1 MAIDSE
7 DKRRSVHGYLGP
19 FAVIAPRPDG
29 ALDEADR
36 KHVAGIYRGQLISLA
51 VFSSL
56 APAGVSILFLVAD
69 VNGRVLTEINPE
81 IQRVSQRWNAAG
93 AVAFAM
99 AATDRKLREEY
110 FIEGNRVLLQFDNGL
125 PDWGGVLAGA
135 RDWNGSSVSFEAIS
149 GEWILSTRRTARARY
164 FTEAQVGAI
173 LTELLEEAEA
183 FYPTGLRPGNIWQG
197 GSAHSPEYHRKSL
210 YDVVAE
216 DLVGNMSAGAFDVTP
231 SLESGRI
238 VFYVNLYQRQ
248 GTDRPGVALVESQNI
263 TGVRYR
269 EIDEAIN
276 TWHMAGEGD
285 GWEDDSRV
293 YATALNDESVT
304 RHGMR
309 EGSEVLSGV
318 TEQSAL
324 DATAAKRLAETAW
337 PTRVLGLT
345 VRDGP
350 PGRYR
355 DYGIGDAVTCRLH
368 SFGFGGVDGL
378 FEVRAREFFPDSGTS
393 DLVLLEVVS

>member
-125 PDWGGVLAGA
+125 PDWGGVLTGA
-135 RDWNGSSVSFEAIS
+135 RDWNGSSVSFEAI
-149 GEWILSTRRTARARY
+149 G
-164 FTEAQVGAI
+164 
-173 LTELLEEAEA
+173 
-183 FYPTGLRPGNIWQG
+183 
-197 GSAHSPEYHRKSL
+197 
-210 YDVVAE
+210 
-216 DLVGNMSAGAFDVTP
+216 
-231 SLESGRI
+231 
-238 VFYVNLYQRQ
+238 
-248 GTDRPGVALVESQNI
+248 
-263 TGVRYR
+263 
-269 EIDEAIN
+269 
-276 TWHMAGEGD
+276 
-285 GWEDDSRV
+285 
-293 YATALNDESVT
+293 
-304 RHGMR
+304 
-309 EGSEVLSGV
+309 
-318 TEQSAL
+318 
-324 DATAAKRLAETAW
+324 
-337 PTRVLGLT
+337 
-345 VRDGP
+345 
-350 PGRYR
+350 
-355 DYGIGDAVTCRLH
+355 
-368 SFGFGGVDGL
+368 
-378 FEVRAREFFPDSGTS
+378 
-393 DLVLLEVVS
+393 VVSP